1 MNQAPPG
8 YPDIVTHRSP
18 DGRTVLDM
26 IPGYDARD
34 IHEAQIEYRPKVTHD
49 GTVILNLAGE
59 VAASAFEWQA
69 GGALKLDLASGL
81 AVLLDPGQGVFS
93 TSHDGWAR
101 HPIADANAA
110 VHKILNPDWDHD
122 PTDFR
127 RKRFDWKGTVFLLL
141 IGGALAGLIY
151 EATQGRF
158 YRRSFGQI
166 DMGEGINAWSVT
178 CPNGRHVAMFLDD
191 DDTLSFE
198 RAIKA
203 APLRPVDGIEG
214 RYDNGKSVVQI
225 EGTNATI
232 WFEGLDGEA
241 LHCRGG

>member
-26 IPGYDARD
+26 IPGYDPRD
-34 IHEAQIEYRPKVTHD
+34 IHEAQVEYRPKVTHD

-59 VAASAFEWQA
+59 VAATSFEWQA
-69 GGALKLDLASGL
+69 GHALKLDLAGGL
-81 AVLLDPGQGVFS
+81 GVLLDPGQGVFS
-93 TSHDGWAR
+93 TSQDGWVR

-110 VHKILNPDWDHD
+110 VRKILNPDWDHD
-122 PTDFR
+122 PTDYR
-127 RKRFDWKGTVFLLL
+127 RKRFDCKGTVFLLL
-141 IGGALAGLIY
+141 IGSALVGLIY

-158 YRRSFGQI
+158 YRRGGGQI
-166 DMGEGINAWSVT
+166 DMGESINGWSVT
-178 CPNGRHVAMFLDD
+178 CPNGRHVAMSLNDD
-191 DDTLSFE
+191 GTLSFE
-198 RAIKA
+198 RSIKA

-225 EGTNATI
+225 NGTNATI
-232 WFEGLDGEA
+232 WFDGLNGEA
-241 LHCRGG
+241 LRCRGG